1 MEKKFEL
8 TNEIAVV
15 YERLHEDDGKKF
27 GWQIRFD
34 PVWHCPLPFVDFST
48 SALNHPLAVCRAA
61 VVHRIRALVDIPEY
75 GVKAGD
81 LGGFIEEEEN
91 LSHRGSAWVSDDAVV
106 YGRQACVTGNA
117 IVRGKAIVSGTE
129 GGTWIGENAEI
140 TDNATILRG
149 TVAGNV
155 KIYGNTFARG
165 YCLYVSGD
173 KSIGGDAIITAKTGK
188 EADIWGNAIIGE
200 HGTASHS

>member
-8 TNEIAVV
+8 TDEIAVV
-15 YERLHEDDGKKF
+15 YEGLHEDDGKKF

-34 PVWHCPLPFVDFST
+34 PVWHCSLPFVDFST

-61 VVHRIRALVDIPEY
+61 VVHRIRALRDIPEA

-106 YGRQACVTGNA
+106 YGQAYVADNA
-117 IVRGKAIVSGTE
+117 IVRGKAIISGTE
-129 GGTWIGENAEI
+129 GATKVGENAEV

-149 TVAGNV
+149 TITGNV
-155 KIYGNTFARG
+155 KIYGNTFGRG
-165 YCLYVSGD
+165 YGLYVSGN
-173 KSIGGDAIITAKTGK
+173 KSIGGNAIITAYTGK
-188 EADIWGNAIIGE
+188 EADIWGDAIISE
-200 HGTASHS
+200 HETASHS